1 MANKAR
7 YYGLSTREER
17 QDMADNSRAARIYPA
32 ELGYRAVKAAILNYK
47 DEHSDFNSLTSN
59 VAAGKIATLL
69 TETGLYG
76 TVTKSSSRI
85 IGENYSIS
93 LTKTK
98 EGITP
103 SRASERTEDEKKK

>member
-7 YYGLSTREER
+7 YYGLSTKEER
-17 QDMADNSRAARIYPA
+17 QDMADNSRGARVYPS
-32 ELGYRAVKAAILNYK
+32 EFGYRAVKAALLNYK
-47 DEHSDFNSLTSN
+47 DTHSDFNSITSS

-76 TVTKSSSRI
+76 KVTKSSSRV
-85 IGENYSIS
+85 IGEGYSIS

-98 EGITP
+98 NGITP
-103 SRASERTEDEKKK
+103 SRASERIEEEKKK